1 MKKVLVVLALLA
13 PFAVMMAVELAPNVM
28 AEADNPAFNP
38 AITAMPDPETYE
50 LKYDEAVPVPF
61 GFKMSTGD
69 RLAVKMTPEEYP
81 FDVNEACY
89 VPLGWADDPDNWNEA
104 CYLVFFGDGAEPG
117 TELGRKEVSALEAM
131 AFNWFDVSDLGIT
144 ITSGS
149 FYFAVENKVDDNPGL
164 ALDGEDPEN
173 HVSWMYATFVGD
185 DTPKWAEFD
194 NIGLAPPWPEDMS
207 LGDSCDAMLR
217 VKGFGE
223 RTIDVIELGPGG
235 VISITPLTTVTAS
248 ASVINYSL
256 PEASNVSISLW
267 DAAGRH
273 VETLYAGHSDA
284 GEHTIAW
291 DAVDLAS
298 GAYFIKL
305 KTSYAVQ
312 TAKVVLI
319 D

>member
-1 MKKVLVVLALLA
+1 
-13 PFAVMMAVELAPNVM
+13 
-28 AEADNPAFNP
+28 
-38 AITAMPDPETYE
+38 MPDPETYE
-50 LKYDEAVPVPF
+50 LKYDEAVPWDY
-61 GFKMSTGD
+61 GFKMKAGHC
-69 RLAVKMTPEEYP
+69 LAVMFTPDAYP
-81 FDVNEACY
+81 FDILEACY
-89 VPLGWADDPDNWNEA
+89 APMGWGDDPDNWDEA
-104 CYLVFFGDGAEPG
+104 CNLVFFADGEEPG
-117 TELGRKEVSALEAM
+117 AELGRMEVFATESPG
-131 AFNWFDVSDLGIT
+131 FNWFDVSSLDIT
-144 ITSGS
+144 IESGD
-149 FYFAVENKVDDNPGL
+149 FYFGVENIVDDNPGMT
-164 ALDGEDPEN
+164 LDIGDPE
-173 HVSWMYATFVGD
+173 HYRSWMYTVFQGEVD
-185 DTPKWAEFD
+185 PKWAPWD
-194 NIGLAPPWPEDMS
+194 NINVGFPDEKM
-207 LGDSCDAMLR
+207 LGDSCDLMVR

-223 RTIDVIELGPGG
+223 RGISIIELGPGG

-256 PEASNVSISLW
+256 PEAGNVSITLW
-267 DAAGRH
+267 DASGRH